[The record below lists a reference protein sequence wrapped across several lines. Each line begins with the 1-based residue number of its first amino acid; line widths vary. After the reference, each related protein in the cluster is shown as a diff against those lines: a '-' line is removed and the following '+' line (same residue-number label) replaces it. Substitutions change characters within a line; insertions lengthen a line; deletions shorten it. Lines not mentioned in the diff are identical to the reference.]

1 VDNFDLWKKKPIF
14 VPFFQKDKAVRERNS
29 LFSFLRPMTEQQAA
43 AVIEKLIGETNPDV
57 FVVEI
62 RLHRGKRNVLSVLVD
77 TDRGIRIEECAQL
90 SRVIGAHFDVDPQVD
105 FPYVLEVSS
114 PGLDQP
120 LRIHRQYVKNTGR
133 KLKVLTLAGEVISGK
148 LVTVTDSGVQLELEP
163 KGNKKER
170 EALGIQ
176 TIDIPFENI
185 KTAKVLVSFN

>member
-1 VDNFDLWKKKPIF
+1 
-14 VPFFQKDKAVRERNS
+14 
-29 LFSFLRPMTEQQAA
+29 MTEQQAA
-43 AVIEKLIGETNPDV
+43 AVIEKLIGEINPDV

-77 TDRGIRIEECAQL
+77 TDRGIRIEECAQI
-90 SRVIGAHFDVDPQVD
+90 SRVIGAHFEEDPQVD
-105 FPYVLEVSS
+105 YPYTLEVSS

-133 KLKVLTLAGEVISGK
+133 MLKVLTTAGEVISGK
-148 LVTVTDSGVQLELEP
+148 MVLVTDTGIQLELEP

-170 EALGIQ
+170 DAQGIK
-176 TIDIPFENI
+176 IVDMPFENI